1 MAKLFNG
8 MIPFA
13 SAIKP
18 TGAQPLDD
26 RTVVKSFAD
35 LLADDTFG
43 LAKYNGMLVAV
54 VDDEQVYMLIDKD
67 NSSNEESWV
76 AVGAGNGSVAV
87 ETYAEAVAIATD
99 ENIGQVIYVKTKSSY
114 DADGEGEGEAIE
126 YEAAPYIVIGNG
138 VLQKLAASTASGDI
152 EGDVVTLQSDV
163 AGLKTDV
170 TEVEGRVEA
179 AEQKVETL
187 MGTADVEGS
196 VDSKIAAI
204 VFPVTDV
211 KVDGA
216 SVVEDGVANIVIPEV
231 DLEPYAKTEDVNAEL
246 LKKVDV
252 VEGKSLVDNAEITKL
267 AGIEANAEKNII
279 EVVKVNGSSL
289 VVAESDRSVDI
300 TIPTAPVQGVAA
312 EEKVISLDGDKLKT
326 TLTLSYVPATEKS
339 HAALRLQ
346 GIDGAVIYSLDATA
360 FVKDGMISGAKLEG
374 PKGDETGEK
383 YLVLTFNTDA
393 GAEDI
398 RMDVSELLDYYA
410 AGDGLA
416 LDGKT
421 FAIQLD
427 ATAESYLKVTTNG
440 LAVSEALWNKVD
452 EKDNAVLAAAKEH
465 AETFANGLNNAM
477 DTRVATLEAIN
488 HDAYVEAD
496 AALKKDLQEVIDT
509 KANADDVY
517 TKEIANTT
525 FVTVEGYVEYTQA
538 EKEKLAGVAEGAQVN
553 VVESIKVNGIE
564 ATIDNKAADVTIA
577 GTNVALGKAI
587 EGDVKDPETGDVTR
601 QTVYESTAALSD
613 VLQGIQDSIA
623 VAVSGGLTGVVAGDG
638 MAVSAVAGNK
648 QTISV
653 KVSAAEGNLITADA
667 NGIYAAMYYEG
678 DDVE

>member
-87 ETYAEAVAIATD
+87 ETYAEAIAIATD

-138 VLQKLAASTASGDI
+138 VLQKLAASTASGNI
-152 EGDVVTLQSDV
+152 ENDVVTLQSDV

-179 AEQKVETL
+179 AEQKVDTL
-187 MGTADVEGS
+187 MGAADVEGS

-211 KVDGA
+211 KVDGT

-231 DLEPYAKTEDVNAEL
+231 DLKPYAKTEDVNAEL

-252 VEGKSLVDNAEITKL
+252 VEGKSLVDDAEITKL
-267 AGIEANAEKNII
+267 AGVEANAEKNII

-289 VVAESDRSVDI
+289 VVAEADRSVDI

-326 TLTLSYVPATEKS
+326 TLTLSYVPATETN

-496 AALKKDLQEVIDT
+496 AALKKELQEVIDT
-509 KANADDVY
+509 KANAADVY
-517 TKEIANTT
+517 TKDIANTT
-525 FVTVEGYVEYTQA
+525 FVAVEGYVEYTQA

-638 MAVSAVAGNK
+638 MAVSAVASNK

-653 KVSAAEGNLITADA
+653 KVSTAEGNLITADA